1 MTTERI
7 HHLFHES
14 IEVKMQA
21 GEILAPAMLEAS
33 EKLVGCLLNDG
44 KILVCGNGPSAG
56 LAGIFTN
63 NLTYNFERERPSLPA
78 ITLAN
83 DIVSVTAAAGDNSF
97 NSVFAREIRS
107 IGQSNDML
115 VIICCSGKSSNIL
128 QAVQAAHERGI
139 NIIALTGYKDS
150 NISSLL
156 DVNDRELCAMTN
168 VRSRIHEL
176 HLLILFCLCDLIEE
190 KLFGPIK

>member
-1 MTTERI
+1 MTTEHI
-7 HHLFHES
+7 HNLFHES
-14 IEVKMQA
+14 IAVKMQA
-21 GEILAPAMLEAS
+21 GEILAPAIVEAG

-56 LAGIFTN
+56 LAQIFTN
-63 NLTYNFERERPSLPA
+63 NLTYHFERERPSLPA

-83 DIVSVTAAAGDNSF
+83 DIISVTAAAGDSSF
-97 NSVFAREIRS
+97 NDIFAREIRS
-107 IGQSNDML
+107 IGQSNDVL

-128 QAVQAAHERGI
+128 QAVQAAHEREI
-139 NIIALTGYKDS
+139 HIIALTGSKES

-156 DVNDRELCAMTN
+156 DVNDRELCAVTN
-168 VRSRIHEL
+168 VRARVHEL

-190 KLFGPIK
+190 KLFGPIE